1 LTKQDLKQL
10 PVNDPVVLAVT
21 GMTCAACAARIEK
34 KLNKIDGVSAT
45 VNYATSKATVSV
57 EGTATEVDTF
67 IKTIENLGYGAV
79 APKIEDGESTAEIAT
94 EAHLIDIR
102 LRLIVSAICA
112 VPVMLMSM
120 IRPLQ
125 FDGWQWVSLA
135 LALPV
140 ALWGAAPF
148 HRSAW
153 RNARHRAT
161 TMDTLV
167 SLGVIAAMSWS
178 LWALIFGNAGEIG
191 MKMDMSLF
199 PRSAASKM
207 TDHSSMGAKPHDE
220 IYLEVA
226 TTLVTFLLA
235 GRYFEI
241 RSRRRAGAALRSL
254 LNLGAKEAMLWRDG
268 VETSIPIGA
277 LGVGEVFVVR
287 PGETIATDGVVVE
300 GQSAVDR
307 SMVTGESIPVEVSI
321 GDSVTGGTL
330 NSNGSLLVRATRI
343 GRDTVL
349 SQMARLVDN
358 AQDGKA
364 PIQRLADRVS
374 SVFVPV
380 VMSLSL
386 ATLVCWLVISG
397 DAQKSF
403 QAAVS
408 VLVIACPCALGL
420 ATPVALLVGTSRAAR
435 EGIIIKGAHVL
446 EATQAIDTIVF
457 DKTGTLTTGIMTL
470 KSIDEFEPGFLSA
483 VLAVE
488 NQSEHPIAR
497 AIVNGLRDRQVVASI
512 QVDEFVS
519 SPGIGVSALVDGRRI
534 AVGGST
540 NMNESGSTVVEASVD
555 GQVVARFTV
564 SDHIKPTAAAIVAEL
579 RVLGVRPMIVSGDS
593 VGPVEHVAKQ
603 VGIDMSETRSGVLP
617 ADKLRIVNELQASGA
632 SVAMVGDGVN
642 DAAALVAADLGIA
655 MGTGTDA
662 AMEAGDLTIVS
673 GDLAVVPRALALSRR
688 TLRIIQANLF
698 WAFAYNVAAIPLAVV
713 GLMNPVIAGLTMA
726 LSSAFVVA
734 NSLRL
739 RR

>member
-1 LTKQDLKQL
+1 ML
-10 PVNDPVVLAVT
+10 VNEPVVLAVT

-45 VNYATSKATVSV
+45 VNYATSKATVLH
-57 EGTATEVDTF
+57 ENGTTEVNSL
-67 IKTIENLGYGAV
+67 IKTIEDLGYGAV
-79 APKIEDGESTAEIAT
+79 APKIEEGESTAEIAT
-94 EAHLIDIR
+94 DAHLIDIR
-102 LRLIVSAICA
+102 RRLVVSAICA
-112 VPVMLMSM
+112 LPVMLMSM

-125 FDGWQWVSLA
+125 FDGWQWVSLV

-191 MKMDMSLF
+191 MKMNMSLF
-199 PRSAASKM
+199 PRSLSL
-207 TDHSSMGAKPHDE
+207 DSSMSGMGMDHVVHDE

-226 TTLVTFLLA
+226 TTLVAFLLA
-235 GRYFEI
+235 GRYFEV

-254 LNLGAKEAMLWRDG
+254 LNLGAKEATLWRDG
-268 VETSIPIGA
+268 VERSIPIGA

-287 PGETIATDGVVVE
+287 PGETIATDGIVVE

-307 SMVTGESIPVEVSI
+307 SMVTGESIPVEVSL

-330 NSNGSLLVRATRI
+330 NSNGRLLVRATRI

-349 SQMARLVDN
+349 SQMARLVDK

-374 SVFVPV
+374 AVFVPV

-386 ATLVCWLVISG
+386 ATLVGWLVISG
-397 DAQKSF
+397 DTQKSF

-457 DKTGTLTTGIMTL
+457 DKTGTLTTGVMTL
-470 KSIDEFEPGFLSA
+470 QSIDEIEPGFLSA

-497 AIVNGLRDRQVVASI
+497 AIVNGLRERQVVTNI

-534 AVGGST
+534 AVGRST
-540 NMNESGSTVVEASVD
+540 NMDESGSTVVEASVD
-555 GQVVARFTV
+555 GQIVARFTV
-564 SDHIKPTAAAIVAEL
+564 SDHIKPTAGVIVAEL
-579 RVLGVRPMIVSGDS
+579 RALGVRPMIVSGDS
-593 VGPVEHVAKQ
+593 VGPVQFVARA
-603 VGIDMSETRSGVLP
+603 VGIDVREIRSGVLP
-617 ADKLRIVNELQASGA
+617 ADKLRIVNKLQATGA
-632 SVAMVGDGVN
+632 RVAMVGDGVN

-662 AMEAGDLTIVS
+662 AMEAGDITIVS
-673 GDLAVVPRALALSRR
+673 GDLSVVPKALALSRR
-688 TLRIIQANLF
+688 TLRIIRANLF
-698 WAFAYNVAAIPLAVV
+698 WAFAYNIAALPLAVA
-713 GLMNPVIAGLTMA
+713 GLMNPVIAGLAMA